1 MSLRILFTVANSP
14 SHIRALVPVV
24 RAAEAAGHTVGIATG
39 AGSAADIAA
48 YGVDHL
54 PAGVDILDLVARTL
68 EKTGMT
74 FADLTAMERTVDF
87 FIGPPAEAMATDII
101 ASGWNPD
108 VIVRSTLEFGG
119 VLAAEVLGVPHASV
133 AIGGA
138 VNVVSPPSTLAPLM
152 APLRASFGLPPDPS
166 GEASFRHLHACLMPK
181 TYDAAEAAVPHS
193 RFYRHENPGRRGDA
207 LPPALA
213 ELPTDKPWVFASLG
227 TLSAFASDGPS
238 LLRSVVTALAR
249 LDCVAVVSTGRDVA
263 HEVFGA
269 LPPTVVLVETVP
281 QPLLLECCDLFITH
295 AGHNSV
301 REAMRSG
308 VPLVCTPLFSEQPYN
323 ARRCVEAGVG
333 EQLNTG
339 TMTTDDVLAVCRKVL
354 EDPRYRGNARRI
366 RRDMLALPPLEAFV
380 DDLQSLV
387 ESGLPNGR

>member
-1 MSLRILFTVANSP
+1 MRILFTVANSP

-39 AGSAADIAA
+39 AASAGDIAA
-48 YGVDHL
+48 YGIDHL
-54 PAGVDILDLVARTL
+54 PAGLDILDLVARTL

-87 FIGPPAEAMATDII
+87 FIGPPAEAMATDVIET
-101 ASGWNPD
+101 GWNPD

-138 VNVVSPPSTLAPLM
+138 VNVISPPSTLAPLM
-152 APLRASFGLPPDPS
+152 APLRASFGLAPDPT
-166 GEASFRHLHACLMPK
+166 GEASFRHLHACLMPE
-181 TYDAAEAAVPHS
+181 TYDAAEATVPHS

-227 TLSAFASDGPS
+227 TLSAFASDGLS
-238 LLRSVVTALAR
+238 LLKSVVTALTR

-263 HEVFGA
+263 HEAFGV
-269 LPPTVVLVETVP
+269 LPSTVVLVESVP

-333 EQLNTG
+333 EQLHTE
-339 TMTTDDVLAVCRKVL
+339 TMTTDDVLAACRKVL
-354 EDPRYRGNARRI
+354 EDPQYRSNARRI
-366 RRDMLALPPLEAFV
+366 RRDLLALPPLETFIA
-380 DDLQSLV
+380 DLQSLV
-387 ESGLPNGR
+387 GSGLPNSG